1 MTMAYHRTYA
11 EIDLN
16 AINKNFDALKKLSDK
31 SVKAMAIV
39 KADGYG
45 HGAVE
50 VAKHLHEKADYFGV
64 ASTEEGIELREN
76 GITKPVL
83 VLAYTSP
90 LQYNSLLDFDLMP
103 TIFNLKDAIALNETA
118 KNRGKKAQIHI
129 AVDTGMNRIGFAPN
143 DESID
148 AIEKIYALP
157 FIEITGLFSHYAK
170 ADFKDKTGAD
180 KQTALFDEIIEKL
193 EKRNINI
200 PIKHICNSA
209 GIIDLDKHYDMVRMG
224 IALYGMYPSD
234 EVKKDRISLYPAMQ
248 VFSHITHI
256 KTVKKGEEIGYGGLY
271 KAPSDRVIATIS
283 IGYAD
288 GFNRALTGKGF
299 VLINGK
305 KAPIAGKVCMDQIM
319 VDITDIEDVKVGDEV
334 VIIGRSGDEYI
345 SAELFG
351 ELGCSFSY
359 EVICTFTKRVT
370 KLFRFGE

>member
-1 MTMAYHRTYA
+1 MRLAYHRAYA
-11 EIDLN
+11 EIDLG
-16 AINKNFDALKKLSDK
+16 AIEKNFDALKNLCDK
-31 SVKAMAIV
+31 NVKAMAIV

-50 VAKHLHEKADYFGV
+50 VARLLQSKADYFGV
-64 ASTEEGIELREN
+64 ASVQEGIELREN

-90 LQYNSLLDFDLMP
+90 LQYDLLLEFDLMP
-103 TIFNLKDAIALNETA
+103 TIFNLENAVSLNETA
-118 KNRGKKAQIHI
+118 KKHGKKAKIHI

-143 DESID
+143 DESV
-148 AIEKIYALP
+148 ATIEKIDALP
-157 FIEITGLFSHYAK
+157 FIEIVGLFSHYAK

-180 KQTALFDEIIEKL
+180 RQTALFDEIIDKL
-193 EKRNINI
+193 ESRNINI

-234 EVKKDRISLYPAMQ
+234 EIKKDKITLYPAMQ
-248 VFSHITHI
+248 VFSNVTHI
-256 KTVKKGEEIGYGGLY
+256 KTVKKGEEVGYGGIY
-271 KAPSDRVIATIS
+271 KAESDRVIATVS

-288 GFNRALTGKGF
+288 GFNRALTSKGF

-305 KAPIAGKVCMDQIM
+305 KAPVAGKVCMDQIM
-319 VDITDIEDVKVGDEV
+319 VDVTDIKDVTVGSKV
-334 VIIGRSGDEYI
+334 VIIGKSENEYI

-370 KLFRFGE
+370 KLFRIGE

>member
-1 MTMAYHRTYA
+1 MTLAYHRTYA

-16 AINKNFDALKKLSDK
+16 AIDKNFNALKKLCNEN
-31 SVKAMAIV
+31 VKAMAIV

-50 VAKHLHEKADYFGV
+50 VARLLHQKADYFGV
-64 ASTEEGIELREN
+64 ASVEEGIELREN

-90 LQYNSLLDFDLMP
+90 LQYNLLLKYNLMP
-103 TIFNLKDAIALNETA
+103 TIFNLDDAVSLNETA
-118 KNRGKKAQIHI
+118 KKQSKKAQIHI

-157 FIEITGLFSHYAK
+157 FIETVGLFSHYAK
-170 ADFKDKTGAD
+170 ADFKDKSGANR
-180 KQTALFDEIIEKL
+180 QTALFDETIEKL
-193 EKRNINI
+193 ESRNINI

-209 GIIDLDKHYDMVRMG
+209 GIIDLKKHYDMVRMG

-234 EVKKDRISLYPAMQ
+234 EVEKDKIELFPAMQ

-256 KTVKKGEEIGYGGLY
+256 KTVKKGEEVGYGGLY
-271 KAPSDRVIATIS
+271 KAESDRVIATVS

-299 VLINGK
+299 VLINGQ

-319 VDITDIEDVKVGDEV
+319 VDVTDIKDVNVGDIA
-334 VIIGRSGDEYI
+334 VIIGKSGNEYI

-351 ELGCSFSY
+351 ELSCSFSY

-370 KLFRFGE
+370 KLFKTGE

>member
-1 MTMAYHRTYA
+1 MTLAYHRAYA
-11 EIDLN
+11 EIDLG
-16 AINKNFDALKKLSDK
+16 AIDKNFDALKKLCKSD
-31 SVKAMAIV
+31 VKAMAIV

-50 VAKHLHEKADYFGV
+50 VARLLHEKADYFGV
-64 ASTEEGIELREN
+64 ASVEEGIELREN

-90 LQYNSLLDFDLMP
+90 LQYNLLLEYGLMP
-103 TIFNLKDAIALNETA
+103 TIFSLSDAVLLNEAA
-118 KNRGKKAQIHI
+118 KKENKKAQIHI

-157 FIEITGLFSHYAK
+157 FIDTVGLFSHYAK
-170 ADFKDKTGAD
+170 ADFEDKTGAN

-193 EKRNINI
+193 ESRNINI
-200 PIKHICNSA
+200 PVKHICNSA
-209 GIIDLDKHYDMVRMG
+209 GIIDLQKHYDMVRMG

-234 EVKKDRISLYPAMQ
+234 EVKKEKTELYPAMQ
-248 VFSHITHI
+248 VFSNVTHV

-271 KAPSDRVIATIS
+271 KAESDRIIATVS

-299 VLINGK
+299 VLIRGK
-305 KAPIAGKVCMDQIM
+305 KAPVVGKVCMDQIM
-319 VDITDIEDVKVGDEV
+319 VDVTDIEGVKVGSV
-334 VIIGRSGDEYI
+334 AVIIGRSGDEYI

-351 ELGCSFSY
+351 ELGCSFAY
-359 EVICTFTKRVT
+359 EAICTFTKRVT
-370 KLFRFGE
+370 KLFRMGE